1 MIALLLGAPPSSRR
15 RLPSPE
21 FKAKD
26 PMDAIGG
33 RKTLQEFAT
42 DGAERMIQLGQWKK
56 QGM

>member
-1 MIALLLGAPPSSRR
+1 
-15 RLPSPE
+15 
-21 FKAKD
+21 
-26 PMDAIGG
+26 MDAIGG